1 MKLDFELPEKVK
13 MKVLQSLMS
22 DIQYCVPMGMDILG
36 NKRSE
41 SWFVIGDDKWLT
53 VQDGEV
59 ERVEYIG
66 DCKDFILKSYI
77 GNGYV
82 KCTVNG
88 QVSMIA
94 RFSMSELVRF
104 GYIVQILNQMSEDL
118 PVSVYNNDKD
128 RVCPK
133 CGRIL
138 IRGTNL
144 CPKCSKRGAAVKQ
157 IFQMGAPFLPYLIGT
172 LLIYLVCVYISLR
185 EVTYNQVI
193 VDSCFGTIDLPE
205 EFAHLANLS
214 KLDAF
219 FNLMGTIIIMGIS
232 RFFLGTLGSIFA
244 YNFHTRFTTKVRKVV
259 FDKVQ
264 SLSVNYIT
272 TASPGDIM
280 NRTFN
285 DVGQIGAFLQQVTVT
300 IIQAV
305 LTFIMAFIMML
316 NMNVTVAFVIL
327 IPAPLSLYLQRYGW
341 NRLYGKIWKKWIIA
355 SDKATSFLHDILSG
369 IKVVK
374 VFGTEARAV
383 NTFKRYAKKM
393 AELNI
398 KAITT
403 QSLIQPPIS
412 VIMSL
417 GQYFVYVVG
426 GIAICTGIINN
437 DPNAMTVG
445 TLTAML
451 SIMFRV
457 YDPLNIL
464 LDMPQ
469 TIANSMISI
478 QRVYEL
484 LNQVP
489 EIVDKNESVQH
500 RIDGNIE
507 FKNVSFGY
515 NSWDRVLKDVS
526 FTVKKG
532 EMIGLVGRSGSGK
545 STLTNLVCR
554 FYDVNEG
561 SILIDGVDI
570 RDIQRES
577 FSNQLGVVLQENFL
591 FSGPLF
597 ENLRYSKP
605 DATYEEVIRAA
616 KIANAHDFI
625 INLPDGYDTWVA
637 EGGSNFSGG
646 EKQRIAIARAI
657 LCDPAILIL
666 DEATSALDVE
676 TEAQIQ
682 EALQRLIEGRTT
694 FAIAHRLSTL
704 KNANRLFVLDKGK
717 IVEMGTHDELL
728 RKKGIY
734 FSLVM
739 AQRTMAK
746 RKGKTDTVSELL
758 AN

>member
-1 MKLDFELPEKVK
+1 M
-13 MKVLQSLMS
+13 
-22 DIQYCVPMGMDILG
+22 
-36 NKRSE
+36 
-41 SWFVIGDDKWLT
+41 
-53 VQDGEV
+53 
-59 ERVEYIG
+59 
-66 DCKDFILKSYI
+66 
-77 GNGYV
+77 
-82 KCTVNG
+82 
-88 QVSMIA
+88 
-94 RFSMSELVRF
+94 
-104 GYIVQILNQMSEDL
+104 
-118 PVSVYNNDKD
+118 
-128 RVCPK
+128 
-133 CGRIL
+133 
-138 IRGTNL
+138 
-144 CPKCSKRGAAVKQ
+144 
-157 IFQMGAPFLPYLIGT
+157 
-172 LLIYLVCVYISLR
+172 
-185 EVTYNQVI
+185 
-193 VDSCFGTIDLPE
+193 
-205 EFAHLANLS
+205 
-214 KLDAF
+214 
-219 FNLMGTIIIMGIS
+219 
-232 RFFLGTLGSIFA
+232 
-244 YNFHTRFTTKVRKVV
+244 
-259 FDKVQ
+259 
-264 SLSVNYIT
+264 
-272 TASPGDIM
+272 
-280 NRTFN
+280 
-285 DVGQIGAFLQQVTVT
+285 
-300 IIQAV
+300 
-305 LTFIMAFIMML
+305 
-316 NMNVTVAFVIL
+316 
-327 IPAPLSLYLQRYGW
+327 
-341 NRLYGKIWKKWIIA
+341 
-355 SDKATSFLHDILSG
+355 SG

-383 NTFKRYAKKM
+383 NTFKRYAKQM
-393 AELNI
+393 ATLNI
-398 KAITT
+398 KAITI

-507 FKNVSFGY
+507 FRNVSFGY
-515 NSWDRVLKDVS
+515 NSWDRVLKDVN

-554 FYDVNEG
+554 VDDVNEG

-577 FSNQLGVVLQENFL
+577 FSSQLGVVLQENFL

-616 KIANAHDFI
+616 KIANAHEFI